1 MRRRAV
7 LPETVGGRVAVAV
20 AVVAFCTGLATAS
33 VVPSRST
40 ARAAASAQPA
50 LADAA
55 RAADAGPARMTN
67 GIPSGFART
76 RDGAVAA
83 AAAFVCTGQALVD
96 LDPLSVEDAVR
107 SMAASASADRQVAD
121 TQNQLRRTRDALAS
135 GEGPIVFHQAVAA
148 YRVEAFDPDRA
159 RVAVWNVGVL
169 TRDGVAPPQAGWAI
183 STFDL
188 VWERDDWR
196 IWSEAVVP
204 GPAPVLN
211 DSTAPATPAQFVQSL
226 DGFVDFG
233 AHS

>member
-1 MRRRAV
+1 V

-20 AVVAFCTGLATAS
+20 AVVAFCTGVATVS
-33 VVPSRST
+33 LVPSRSA
-40 ARAAASAQPA
+40 ARAVASAQPKPG
-50 LADAA
+50 DNAA
-55 RAADAGPARMTN
+55 GVGPEHLTN

-76 RDGAVAA
+76 RGGAVAA

-96 LDPLSVEDAVR
+96 LDALSVEDAVR

-135 GEGPIVFHQAVAA
+135 GEGPIVFHQAVVA

-196 IWSEAVVP
+196 IWSETVVP

-233 AHS
+233 AHG